1 MISVYPSDSIT
12 YNWIITRC
20 IWFSHVRDIPVGVI
34 IPFECSYYGNLVA
47 FTSSNIKDQIQQELI
62 HYLTKC
68 NENYTKFTDSCIG
81 TDWKGLVR
89 KNNRPE
95 LVFAESDAEWF
106 LLQCKYPDIIRVY

>member
-20 IWFSHVRDIPVGVI
+20 IWFSHSHDIPKGVI
-34 IPFECSYYGNLVA
+34 IPFECSYYGKLVA
-47 FTSSNIKDQIQQELI
+47 FTSSKIKDQSQQELI
-62 HYLTKC
+62 HYLTKR
-68 NENYTKFTDSCIG
+68 NQYTKFTDSCIG
-81 TDWKGLVR
+81 TNWKGLVC
-89 KNNRPE
+89 KNKRHE